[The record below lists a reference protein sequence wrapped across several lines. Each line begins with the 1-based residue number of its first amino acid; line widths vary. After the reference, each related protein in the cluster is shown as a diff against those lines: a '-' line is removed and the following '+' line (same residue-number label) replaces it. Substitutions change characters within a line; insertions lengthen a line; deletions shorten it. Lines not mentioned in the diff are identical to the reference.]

1 MVTVLEPGDHQLEA
15 ALRSQRKDLPAPRA
29 RDRATSGTEAGEQ
42 VRNTP
47 IDRSHGKV
55 SVGDSSAQ
63 PAPRPC
69 TRAYGGAMS
78 EETKAV
84 VIAAA
89 SGLVAGLVANK
100 VRKEAAPHLPR
111 LAVAFVGGVVF
122 VVVRST
128 VSNGLSR
135 AL

>member
-1 MVTVLEPGDHQLEA
+1 
-15 ALRSQRKDLPAPRA
+15 
-29 RDRATSGTEAGEQ
+29 
-42 VRNTP
+42 
-47 IDRSHGKV
+47 
-55 SVGDSSAQ
+55 
-63 PAPRPC
+63 
-69 TRAYGGAMS
+69 MS